1 MDGSSFIG
9 MARGTK
15 IGMPGSDELI
25 YVVAVQDN
33 IDLRAAEKQA
43 QQAQKMEAVGQLTG
57 GVAHDINNMLMS
69 MQLNLEFLAEEVA
82 GNLEAE

>member
-43 QQAQKMEAVGQLTG
+43 
-57 GVAHDINNMLMS
+57 
-69 MQLNLEFLAEEVA
+69 
-82 GNLEAE
+82 